1 MPTSPEN
8 SYFESPQR
16 RLALASVVGEA
27 SLRRRETSEEL
38 TPKEYRVLLSR
49 LNGASLEEIANQVVF
64 CSKRTVKR
72 KYLYP
77 VVKKLGARNI
87 AHVPRIAVENGLV
100 PIGELA
106 EGPRL
111 IKKRREILD
120 LISYGANQTKI
131 ADISGASGVTI
142 DYHVRSLLSELGAN
156 SYEHLVMRG
165 FQTRNIS
172 PRLPINA

>member
-1 MPTSPEN
+1 MPTSPED

-16 RLALASVVGEA
+16 LLALASVVGEA

-38 TPKEYRVLLSR
+38 TTKEYRVLLSR

-72 KYLYP
+72 GYLYP

-87 AHVPRIAVENGLV
+87 AHVPRIAVESGLI

-106 EGPRL
+106 EEPKL
-111 IKKRREILD
+111 IKKRREILE
-120 LISYGANQTKI
+120 LISYGASQTEI
-131 ADISGASGVTI
+131 ADISGASTNTV

-156 SYEHLVMRG
+156 SYEHMVMRG
-165 FQTRNIS
+165 FQTGNIL
-172 PRLPINA
+172 PRLPVNA